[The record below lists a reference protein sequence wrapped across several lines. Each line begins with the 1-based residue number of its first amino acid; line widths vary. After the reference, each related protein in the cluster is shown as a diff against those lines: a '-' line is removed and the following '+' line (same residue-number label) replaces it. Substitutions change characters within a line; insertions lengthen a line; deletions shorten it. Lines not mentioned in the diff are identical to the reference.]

1 MQVVLSARLSTH
13 RRCPCQISLVAG
25 IFTRAARPRQRG
37 SEWAPKG
44 GARTPRPTLQ
54 AVRLSG
60 RQHVALRSGAALPIL
75 FSPPQLAFLRAG
87 PPGELG
93 GVARTRD

>member
-1 MQVVLSARLSTH
+1 MQVVLSARLSTR

-25 IFTRAARPRQRG
+25 TFTRAARPRQRG

-44 GARTPRPTLQ
+44 GARTPRTTPT

-60 RQHVALRSGAALPIL
+60 RQHAAVRSDATLPISSHRRRSL
-75 FSPPQLAFLRAG
+75 LVSWRPSPLAG
-87 PPGELG
+87 PPGEL
-93 GVARTRD
+93 